1 MLSAVTKDIEFI
13 TIKLTI
19 YYNFKKIREPIL
31 KKKNSVYLLRKNI
44 KIKRLSLKL
53 NYIKLELYSIKEV
66 LETITYKF
74 KLFDEIRIYLVF
86 YISLLESI
94 LRNIK

>member
-86 YISLLESI
+86 YISLLESVS
-94 LRNIK
+94 RNIK